1 MDAATFRADFPEF
14 SSTLDYPDAQVN
26 FWLGLAGQMLNT
38 DRFADMLPF
47 ATELYTAHHLVLAR
61 KNLLSVQAGGVPGV
75 STVAP
80 MSSKSVDKVSA
91 SYDTQA
97 VTYKD
102 AGHWNATMYG
112 LQFYN
117 LILMFGAGG
126 IQL

>member
-1 MDAATFRADFPEF
+1 MDSATFRTDFPEF
-14 SSTLDYPDAQVN
+14 TSTVDYPDPQIN
-26 FWLGLAGQMLNT
+26 FWIGLAGLMLNS
-38 DRFADMLPF
+38 DRLADMLPF
-47 ATELYTAHHLVLAR
+47 ATELYVAHHLVLAR
-61 KNLLSVQAGGVPGV
+61 KNQLSVSSGGVPGV
-75 STVAP
+75 STTAP
-80 MSSKSVDKVSA
+80 MASKSVDKVSA

-117 LILMFGAGG
+117 LVLMFGAGG